1 MLPTI
6 LNNVLDV
13 LNTHHIHFFEGL
25 EYAENTAQPVPEDSR
40 AWSQILISTLTG
52 IPGLARQKGPD
63 LKDGSDVK
71 SANAWCSIDTVR
83 FNGVIKAG
91 THSHLAGSMAYLDQ
105 MPFLFFVMWDYNP
118 HTREERVRIWVVR
131 PQYDVLFR
139 RMAQRWYDQLSR
151 GLIRSTNFQ
160 LHPPVNENN
169 DVFTNN
175 CGNLSYPLLLEAE
188 WNGRQYE
195 IVSYDPN
202 VLEHGQCASAD

>member
-1 MLPTI
+1 MLEER
-6 LNNVLDV
+6 LERVLNVLD
-13 LNTHHIHFFEGL
+13 THHAHFFEGL
-25 EYAENTAQPVPEDSR
+25 EYAEYTEQPVPEDSR

-63 LKDGSDVK
+63 LRDGSDVK

-91 THSHLAGSMAYLDQ
+91 TQSHLAGSMAYLDQ
-105 MPFLFFVMWDYNP
+105 MPFLFFVMWDYNALSCG
-118 HTREERVRIWVVR
+118 ERVRVWVVR

-151 GLIRSTNFQ
+151 RLIRSTNFQ

-169 DVFTNN
+169 DVFANN

-188 WNGRQYE
+188 WNGRRYE
-195 IVSYDPN
+195 IVRYYPN
-202 VLEHGQCASAD
+202 VLAHGQCANAD